1 MIVID
6 ASTIS
11 KYILK
16 EKGWE
21 QIEKHLLL
29 GHSLELIQLEA
40 TNAIWKNHYLKRI
53 TKGDAIKKFKAI
65 QMLCEDVLI
74 LQKSS
79 EYIDEAFK
87 FSIQEGVPIY
97 DVLYILLALEEKASL
112 LTSDKNQA
120 KLAKKFK
127 VKVLEM

>member
-6 ASTIS
+6 ASTLS

-21 QIEKHLLL
+21 KIEKYLLL

-53 TKGDAIKKFKAI
+53 TKADAIKKFKAL

-74 LQKSS
+74 LQNSS

-97 DVLYILLALEEKASL
+97 DMLYILLALEEKASL

-120 KLAKKFK
+120 KLAKKYK
-127 VKVLEM
+127 VKVIEM

>member
-1 MIVID
+1 MIIID
-6 ASTIS
+6 ASALS
-11 KYILK
+11 KYVLK

-21 QIEKHLLL
+21 KIEKHLLL

-53 TKGDAIKKFKAI
+53 TKEDAIRKFKAL

-74 LQKSS
+74 LHGSS
-79 EYIDEAFK
+79 KYIDEAFK

-97 DVLYILLALEEKASL
+97 DILYILLALNEKASL
-112 LTSDKNQA
+112 LTSDRNQA
-120 KLAKKFK
+120 ILAKKFK

>member
-1 MIVID
+1 MIIID
-6 ASTIS
+6 ASALS
-11 KYILK
+11 KYVLK

-21 QIEKHLLL
+21 KIEKHLLL

-53 TKGDAIKKFKAI
+53 TKEDAISKFKAL
-65 QMLCEDVLI
+65 QMLCEDILI
-74 LQKSS
+74 LLSSS

-97 DVLYILLALEEKASL
+97 DILYILLALKEKASL
-112 LTSDKNQA
+112 LTSDRNQA

-127 VKVLEM
+127 VKVLEV

>member
-1 MIVID
+1 M
-6 ASTIS
+6 
-11 KYILK
+11 K

-21 QIEKHLLL
+21 KIEKHLLL

-53 TKGDAIKKFKAI
+53 TKEDAISKFKAL
-65 QMLCEDVLI
+65 QMLCEDILI
-74 LQKSS
+74 LLSSS

-97 DVLYILLALEEKASL
+97 DILYILLALKEKASL
-112 LTSDKNQA
+112 LTSDRNQA

-127 VKVLEM
+127 VKVLEV